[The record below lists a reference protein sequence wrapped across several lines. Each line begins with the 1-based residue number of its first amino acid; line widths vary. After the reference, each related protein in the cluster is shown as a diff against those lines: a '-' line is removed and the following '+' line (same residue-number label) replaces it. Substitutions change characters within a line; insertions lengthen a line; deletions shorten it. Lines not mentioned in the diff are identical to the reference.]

1 MTQAASTSPAPAWL
15 TAAEA
20 AIARRDFG
28 EALRLL
34 ERAEAEGAAGGALFR
49 TRALALRMGGRLAE
63 AVADLDRAI
72 VADPYDFL
80 AHLSKGALLERLDQ
94 PRAAARAYQLALK
107 VAPPADR
114 LPASLV
120 APLERAQSTVARE
133 AEALRVHL
141 QASVEGLRGG
151 GDDADL
157 RRFDEALAIYS
168 GTARPWPQQ
177 PLLLHY
183 PRLPAIPFHDRA
195 DFPWLAELEAA
206 TSIIQGELAGALER
220 FGGDFAPYIAYPPGA
235 PVAQWGELNHS
246 RRWST
251 LFLWRDGERQA
262 AVCDACPETA
272 ALLEQLPAARQPG
285 FAPTAMFSALEGR
298 TAIPPHTGSAN
309 TRLIVHL
316 PLVLPG
322 PARFRVGA
330 ETKAWRLGEAWVFD
344 DTIEHEAWNDA
355 DTTRVILIFDVWNPL
370 LTDRE
375 RALVS
380 AMMTAKNA
388 WADGA

>member
-1 MTQAASTSPAPAWL
+1 MTDAAASPPPAWL

-20 AIARRDFG
+20 AIARRDVV

-34 ERAEAEGAAGGALFR
+34 DKAEAEGAGGGSLFR
-49 TRALALRMGGRLAE
+49 TRALALRVGGRLAD
-63 AVADLDRAI
+63 AVAALDRAI
-72 VADPYDFL
+72 VEDPYDFV
-80 AHLSKGALLERLDQ
+80 AHLSKGALLERLEQ
-94 PRAAARAYQLALK
+94 PRAAARAYDVALK
-107 VAPPADR
+107 VAPPTDR
-114 LPASLV
+114 LPANLV
-120 APLERAQSTVARE
+120 GPLERARE
-133 AEALRVHL
+133 AVRLEAVAL
-141 QASVEGLRGG
+141 QAHLRQRVATLRG
-151 GDDADL
+151 DADAADL
-157 RRFDEALAIYS
+157 RRFDEALTVYS
-168 GTARPWPQQ
+168 GAAKPFPQQ

-183 PRLPAIPFHDRA
+183 PRLPAVPFYDRA
-195 DFPWLAELEAA
+195 DFPWLGELEAA
-206 TSIIQGELAGALER
+206 TPTIQRELEGALAA
-220 FGGDFAPYIAYPPGA
+220 FGGAFAPYIAYPPGA

-272 ALLEQLPAARQPG
+272 ALLERLPMAGQPG

-298 TAIPPHTGSAN
+298 TTIPPHTGSAN

-330 ETKAWRLGEAWVFD
+330 ETRDWRMGEAWVFD
-344 DTIEHEAWNDA
+344 DTVEHEAWNDA
-355 DTTRVILIFDVWNPL
+355 DATRVILIFDVWNPQ
-370 LTDRE
+370 LTERE
-375 RALVS
+375 RALIS

-388 WADGA
+388 WAEGA